1 MIVTVATGNVHK
13 LEEMRDINKHSSI
26 VLQAVQGDFDPDEN
40 GETFA
45 ENAFIKAKAASLIV
59 KDYAFADDSGLCVE
73 YLNGR
78 PGLHTARYA
87 PTQAEKIA
95 KMLKELDGVPFEKR
109 SARFECHMALTDKN
123 GLLIYETCGI
133 IEGYIAEKAAGV
145 GGFGY
150 DPIFFVKE
158 YGKTLAEL
166 PEHEKNKIS
175 HRTRALLPM
184 LGFIETLNNK

>member
-1 MIVTVATGNVHK
+1 MIITVATGNTHK

-26 VLQAVQGDFDPDEN
+26 ILQAVKGEFEPEEN
-40 GETFA
+40 GKSFA
-45 ENAFIKAKAASLIV
+45 ENAYIKAKTASLIV
-59 KDYAFADDSGLCVE
+59 KNYAFADDSGLCVE

-95 KMLKELDGVPFEKR
+95 KMLKELDGVPFENRK
-109 SARFECHMALTDKN
+109 AKFECHMALTDKD
-123 GLLIYETCGI
+123 GHLIFETCGI
-133 IEGYIAEKAAGV
+133 IEGYIAEKAAGEC
-145 GGFGY
+145 GFGY
-150 DPIFFVKE
+150 DPIFYVKE

-166 PEHEKNKIS
+166 PEHEKNRIS

-184 LGFIETLNNK
+184 LDFIETLNNK